1 MGSERII
8 ARYAREKIFTHSG
21 CTGARR
27 QARLVPRANSS
38 RCRVPAQAGA
48 ANQVEQVP
56 RTRTRSCS
64 RSRVNT
70 FIGLLTLALMK
81 SYYSEVD
88 VFLDL
93 GEYCGGVGGMQAC
106 MP

>member
-1 MGSERII
+1 M
-8 ARYAREKIFTHSG
+8 
-21 CTGARR
+21 
-27 QARLVPRANSS
+27 
-38 RCRVPAQAGA
+38 PAQAGA

-64 RSRVNT
+64 RSRVDT
-70 FIGLLTLALMK
+70 FTGLRLALMK

-93 GEYCGGVGGMQAC
+93 AKFCGGVGGVQAC
-106 MP
+106 MPYRHWRSDVILTSYLILF

>member
-1 MGSERII
+1 M
-8 ARYAREKIFTHSG
+8 F
-21 CTGARR
+21 
-27 QARLVPRANSS
+27 LVPRANSS

-70 FIGLLTLALMK
+70 FTGLRLALMK

-88 VFLDL
+88 VFLGL
-93 GEYCGGVGGMQAC
+93 AKFCGGVGGMQAC
-106 MP
+106 MQYRRWRSDVILTNYLDV